1 VKSSGELGLVRHS
14 GESRNPG
21 QCEDLDPGLLLAGV
35 TGFSLATRPL
45 PLFRYLTI
53 SKYILIAC
61 PPRGAASLAP
71 KPPG

>member
-1 VKSSGELGLVRHS
+1 MTSDKRRVKETYCADLLVTRHWSLPLRHS
-14 GESRNPG
+14 P
-21 QCEDLDPGLLLAGV
+21 P
-35 TGFSLATRPL
+35 FH
-45 PLFRYLTI
+45 LTI